1 VHSLPR
7 ALPQLSTAKSGPR
20 TRITGA
26 GAVCCNGC
34 STCGDHLLMTDQFE
48 SHSSIRWKTMERLN
62 SAAAEGA
69 EAYREQV
76 AEETLRQVM
85 SLRTMVLVWT
95 VIGMVWIVATMVLGI
110 IITVN
115 VVDAAH
121 QASCMPSIYRE
132 C

>member
-1 VHSLPR
+1 
-7 ALPQLSTAKSGPR
+7 
-20 TRITGA
+20 
-26 GAVCCNGC
+26 
-34 STCGDHLLMTDQFE
+34 MTDQFE